1 MIIKSSILIEE
12 LQNYTNNHLN
22 FVKELS
28 DFNDEQLQ
36 IRENETSWSILEC
49 IEHLNLYG
57 KFYIPKIKKAL
68 EKSNHKAS
76 NRFKSGFLGNKF
88 ALSMLPN
95 EQMKTMNTFKSKNPI
110 HATLDRKQVVQ
121 EFLKQQNE
129 LLYLLEIS
137 KHKNLTKIYTATTLP
152 LIKFRLGDTFRFV
165 IYHNERHIVQAK
177 RVLINFQHE
186 NL

>member
-1 MIIKSSILIEE
+1 MLIEVSV
-12 LQNYTNNHLN
+12 LI
-22 FVKELS
+22 KELNEYIKTHLQFFES
-28 DFNDEQLQ
+28 IEQLTTQ
-36 IRENETSWSILEC
+36 QLQYRQHENSWSVLEC
-49 IEHLNLYG
+49 IQHLNLYG
-57 KFYIPKIKKAL
+57 EFYIPKIRKAL
-68 EKSNHKAS
+68 EKSNFKKT
-76 NRFKSGFLGNKF
+76 NTFKSGFLGDKF

-110 HATLDRKQVVQ
+110 HTTLDRKQVVQ
-121 EFLKQQNE
+121 KFLKQQNE

-137 KHKNLTKIYTATTLP
+137 KHQNLTKIYTSTTLP

-177 RVLINFQHE
+177 RVLINFQHK